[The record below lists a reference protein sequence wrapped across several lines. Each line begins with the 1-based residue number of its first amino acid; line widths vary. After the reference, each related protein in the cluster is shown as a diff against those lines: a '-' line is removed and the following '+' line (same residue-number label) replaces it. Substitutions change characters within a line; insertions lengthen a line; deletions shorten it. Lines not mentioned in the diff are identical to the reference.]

1 MKRLVIAALALVSVF
16 AVAGSALA
24 ASSQSATIYD
34 STVNTGPKSNL
45 PSDGL
50 EANSAAQIGSQ
61 VNLQS
66 PKRHLTSATVT
77 LSSWACKSGHWSGH
91 DSAGNPAPCVTPTGA
106 TYSLPI
112 MLNIYN
118 SDGTLL
124 TSKQQAFNVAY
135 RPSANPAKC
144 PSAPT
149 KWWSTTDKQCYNGLA
164 QDVTFTFDGT
174 KSLPDH
180 FSYGI
185 AYGTSHYGSPS
196 YGEQDCSST
205 AAGCF
210 YDSLNV
216 AVPDTGGAY
225 SAAQFLDANGASIGN
240 DPGYTP
246 AIQFK
251 AGS

>member
-1 MKRLVIAALALVSVF
+1 MKRLFTAALALVAVF
-16 AVAGSALA
+16 VVAGSALA

-34 STVNTGPKSNL
+34 STGNVGPKSNI

-50 EANSAAQIGSQ
+50 EANSAGQIGSQ
-61 VNLQS
+61 VNLQGS
-66 PKRHLTSATVT
+66 SKRHLTSATVT
-77 LSSWACKSGHWSGH
+77 LSSWACKSGHWSG
-91 DSAGNPAPCVTPTGA
+91 NPAPCVTPSGA
-106 TYSLPI
+106 TYALP
-112 MLNIYN
+112 MTLNIYN
-118 SDGTLL
+118 PDGTLL
-124 TSKQQAFNVAY
+124 TSKQQTFNVAY

-149 KWWSTTDKQCYNGLA
+149 KWYSTTDKQCYNGLA

-174 KSLPDH
+174 KSLPNQ
-180 FSYGI
+180 FTYGI

-196 YGEQDCSST
+196 YGEQDCTST
-205 AAGCF
+205 GAGCF

-216 AVPDTGGAY
+216 AVPLT
-225 SAAQFLDANGASIGN
+225 SATPGTTDAQFLNVNGTPNGSS

-251 AGS
+251 AN